1 MMVKMTVVETPTISQ
16 INRAQQ
22 LQVEVLVRAAGLVED
37 REALVEDRE
46 AVAATTFSLGV
57 AATAFS
63 LGMTAMT
70 RRSIKSRK

>member
-1 MMVKMTVVETPTISQ
+1 MMVKMTVVETPIISQ

-22 LQVEVLVRAAGLVED
+22 LQVEVQVRAARLMED
-37 REALVEDRE
+37 REAL
-46 AVAATTFSLGV
+46 

-63 LGMTAMT
+63 LGMTKTT